1 MSFVISQERRRKVMA
16 TVRMLDA
23 GDTKVRKGETNWLVV
38 GLDVVQE
45 ASEESFPASDAPSW
59 TPVTG
64 VGSPLQE
71 QIVRQCGRFTL
82 TRSAQ
87 GFCWVLTTTCG
98 SVWYWHPEDRWW
110 IETCRAYRTAAEAT
124 TGLNEALAHEQAGD
138 LNEWHAL
145 ADDTSEEAAY

>member
-1 MSFVISQERRRKVMA
+1 MA
-16 TVRMLDA
+16 RATMR
-23 GDTKVRKGETNWLVV
+23 DTRDVTECQGEEKRFAE

-64 VGSPLQE
+64 IGSPLQE
-71 QIVRQCGRFTL
+71 QIVRQCGRFML

-87 GFCWVLTTTCG
+87 GFCWVLTSECG
-98 SVWYWHPEDRWW
+98 SIWYWHPEDRWW
-110 IETCRAYRTAAEAT
+110 IGTCRAYRTAAEAT
-124 TGLNEALAHEQAGD
+124 TGLNETLAHEQAGD

-145 ADDTSEEAAY
+145 ADPATEETTC